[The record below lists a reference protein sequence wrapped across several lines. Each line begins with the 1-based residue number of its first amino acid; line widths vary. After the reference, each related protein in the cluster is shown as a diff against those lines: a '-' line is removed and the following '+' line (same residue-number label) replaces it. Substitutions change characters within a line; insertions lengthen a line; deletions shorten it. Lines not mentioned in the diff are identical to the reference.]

1 MWADQLALALRPR
14 PMMEA
19 ADLGARMVQREAR
32 TLARSYLPAAALTM
46 MLAASTWWW
55 DPLAPSL
62 VLFMLK
68 PWLDRALLLV
78 FARTA
83 FGQPV
88 TAREIWQS
96 DGLLSLRG
104 LLRAL
109 TLARLSPWRAYTQ
122 PVDQLEGLR
131 GQPGRKRRALLL
143 RGKRGVAL
151 LQQGMYSQI
160 ELLLTVALMSLLYW
174 LTPFDPVNT
183 SNRWGG
189 FFEDDTMAYLF
200 AASQL
205 LVATVLEPFFV
216 AAGFSM
222 YLNRRVELEA
232 WDVEQELRRAFAL

>member
-1 MWADQLALALRPR
+1 MWADQLALGLRPR

-19 ADLGARMVQREAR
+19 VDLGARMVQQQTD
-32 TLARSYLPAAALTM
+32 TLVRSYLPAAVLTM

-62 VLFMLK
+62 VLFLLK

-88 TAREIWQS
+88 VARDVWQS

-104 LLRAL
+104 LLRGL
-109 TLARLSPWRAYTQ
+109 SLARLSPWRAYTQ
-122 PVDQLEGLR
+122 SVDQLEGQR
-131 GQPGRKRRALLL
+131 GQAGRKRRTLLL

-151 LQQGMYSQI
+151 LQQGMFSQI

-174 LTPFDPVNT
+174 LTPFDPSDT
-183 SNRWGG
+183 STRWSR
-189 FFEDDTMAYLF
+189 FFANDTMAYLF